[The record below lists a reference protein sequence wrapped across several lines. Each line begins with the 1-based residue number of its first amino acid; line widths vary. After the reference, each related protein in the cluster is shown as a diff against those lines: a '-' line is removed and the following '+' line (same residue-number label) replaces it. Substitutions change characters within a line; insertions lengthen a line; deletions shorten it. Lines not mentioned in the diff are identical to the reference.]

1 MKRLMYVLFFVL
13 LTSGMAYAQQA
24 KYVFYFIGDGMG
36 VNQVQGTELYRGE
49 LEGKIGITP
58 IWFTQFPYATTATT
72 FSATNGVT
80 DSAAA
85 GTALA
90 TGNKTQNGT
99 IGMKQDLQTEVSSV
113 AVWAKNKGCR
123 VGVTTSVSVDHAT
136 PAAFYA
142 HDPSRGSYYKIGTDL
157 YKAGFD
163 FYAGSDFIDPNNKDN
178 KDGNSENLYTM
189 AEKNGYTIARGYKD
203 YLKKCKKADK
213 MILFQS
219 EKASEKDRTAIPY
232 AIDRT
237 KDDLTLADI
246 TRSAINFLSKD
257 LSKGFFLMVEG
268 GKIDWACHSNDAAT
282 AFHEVADM
290 DEAVKVAYEFYSQHP
305 DETLIVVT
313 ADHETGGFVLGT
325 GAYKLN
331 LQVLKNQKVSESG
344 FTRIL
349 NELRKKYNNNVSW
362 EKVQQAL
369 KENFGF
375 WDKVKLNEKQEER
388 LLAKYNDTFKGK
400 EAKLEK
406 SEYAQDEPLAAEAK
420 RIIDEIALVGW
431 TSGGH
436 SAGYVPVFAIGAGAD
451 LFQGRIDNTEIPI
464 KIAKAAGY
472 TAE

>member
-1 MKRLMYVLFFVL
+1 MKKLSLLLSFLLFVL
-13 LTSGMAYAQQA
+13 SGYAQQA

-219 EKASEKDRTAIPY
+219 EKASEKDRTSIPY

-375 WDKVKLNEKQEER
+375 WDKIKLNEKQEER

>member
-1 MKRLMYVLFFVL
+1 MKKLSLLLSFLLLVL
-13 LTSGMAYAQQA
+13 SGYAQQA

-375 WDKVKLNEKQEER
+375 WDKVRLNEKQEER